1 MNGSAHLAIGGA
13 TGLVTALYLQ
23 TDPLSTASLISIG
36 AVVGLAPDLDVNG
49 KLANRITIS
58 KKWLILFFA
67 VCGMLLIGYSYVQ
80 LVGLMKLAGFGIGIG
95 LLLLPRLFI
104 KQRTMLFLTGAI
116 LAYVGWHTNIYWVM
130 LLSGFIMISSFL
142 AHRSLTHSIIGVVY
156 FGYIAW
162 HFEQSVALEGS
173 FMAAVLAYV
182 SHLVADMK
190 MWSFNKK
197 GVKWFQP
204 IFNKEF

>member
-1 MNGSAHLAIGGA
+1 MKGSAHLAIGGA
-13 TGLVTALYLQ
+13 AGLVTALYLQ
-23 TDPLSTASLISIG
+23 TDPLSTVSLISLG
-36 AVVGLAPDLDVNG
+36 AVAGLAPDLDVNG
-49 KLANRITIS
+49 KLSNRITIS

-67 VCGMLLIGYSYVQ
+67 LCGVLLIGYSY
-80 LVGLMKLAGFGIGIG
+80 LHLAGFMKSAGFLIGVC

-116 LAYVGWHTNIYWVM
+116 IAYVGWQADIYWVM
-130 LLSGFIMISSFL
+130 LLSGFIIVSSFL
-142 AHRSLTHSIIGVVY
+142 SHRSLTHSIIGVIF

-162 HFEQSVALEGS
+162 HFEQSVGLEGS
-173 FMAAVLAYV
+173 FLAAVLAYA

>member
-1 MNGSAHLAIGGA
+1 MKGSAHLAIGGA
-13 TGLVTALYLQ
+13 TGLVTAMYVQ
-23 TDPLSTASLISIG
+23 TDPLSTASLIGLG
-36 AVVGLAPDLDVNG
+36 AVAGLAPDLDVNG

-67 VCGMLLIGYSYVQ
+67 LCGVLLIGYSY
-80 LVGLMKLAGFGIGIG
+80 LHLSSFTKSAGIIIGVC

-116 LAYVGWHTNIYWVM
+116 LAYVGWKADIYWVM
-130 LLSGFIMISSFL
+130 LLSGFIIVSSFL
-142 AHRSLTHSIIGVVY
+142 PHRSLTHSLLGVAC

-162 HFEQSVALEGS
+162 HFEQAVGLEGGFLS
-173 FMAAVLAYV
+173 SVFAYT

-197 GVKWFQP
+197 GIRWFQP